1 MIEGL
6 FRVRCTVS
14 WHLVED
20 VWISYSKDTS
30 ELTASS
36 FSIFVAGRWSCSGF
50 ATEGSVV
57 SYI

>member
-20 VWISYSKDTS
+20 VRISYPKDIS
-30 ELTASS
+30 ELTAWS
-36 FSIFVAGRWSCSGF
+36 FSLHDRFLKLRCRALVLLRFC
-50 ATEGSVV
+50 
-57 SYI
+57 Y